1 MSHYL
6 PNYNILKFIYTDNV
20 LVSNEQYLYDP
31 QFKDCFSNKGKQ
43 FYITNNRTKDFR
55 RFRLKQED
63 NTMYIFSSEDNI
75 LCFVFKKLTTN

>member
-20 LVSNEQYLYDP
+20 LVSNEQYLYDSHF
-31 QFKDCFSNKGKQ
+31 QEAFSNGRKQ

-63 NTMYIFSSEDNI
+63 NTMYVFSSEDDI